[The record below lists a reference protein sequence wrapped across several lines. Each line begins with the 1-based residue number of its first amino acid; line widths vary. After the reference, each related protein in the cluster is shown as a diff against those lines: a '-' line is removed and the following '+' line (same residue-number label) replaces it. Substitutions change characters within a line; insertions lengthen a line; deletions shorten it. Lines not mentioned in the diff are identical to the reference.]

1 VGAAGQASRAD
12 VDGEWHRHGACRH
25 GSQQR

>member
-12 VDGEWHRHGACRH
+12 VDGERHRHGAFRH
-25 GSQQR
+25 GGQRR